1 MDGTEQDALA
11 DTIGLEADSRARRRF
26 WLAHMRIGF
35 GIFLIE
41 TLVVM
46 LYLDLSPG
54 GPRRPLLWFIAALWL
69 LFAVAGLLLAPMIA
83 SRPWRSTYS
92 VTWTVASTYA
102 VGLVAALD
110 VGLASP
116 ILFLLFLPLI
126 YGTLMF
132 SPRAATACGVSAMLS
147 LSMVRV
153 IDQHGG
159 VAEGRAFMLF
169 AALGGAAILSV
180 AASVNRTHIEQHE
193 KHLLAALAEL
203 ASTDELTGCAVRR
216 ILRQRAEEEIQRAL
230 RTEGPV
236 SLLMIDVDRFK
247 SVNDNYG
254 HVVGDRVLSNIG
266 RILLQHVR
274 AFDVA
279 SRLGGDEFALLLPE
293 TDERGAVMVAERI
306 VRDLADNSEVPVTLS
321 IGATCLDRSTPTVEH
336 LFDEADL
343 ALYEAKRS
351 GRDAIAVRGSGMP
364 SRSRT
369 GPAGHDD
376 PGTAEAVFAALS
388 RDHRR
393 TRIENWTRRDPGP
406 RIAVCVRRPGPWS
419 RMKSPPP

>member
-1 MDGTEQDALA
+1 MDGTKQDALA
-11 DTIGLEADSRARRRF
+11 DTIGLEADVLARRRF

-46 LYLDLSPG
+46 LYLDLTPS
-54 GPRRPLLWFIAALWL
+54 GPRRPLLWAIAAGWL
-69 LFAVAGLLLAPMIA
+69 VFASAGLLLAPMIA

-132 SPRAATACGVSAMLS
+132 SPRAATACGASAILS
-147 LSMVRV
+147 LAMVRV
-153 IDQHGG
+153 LDQRGG
-159 VAEGRAFMLF
+159 VAEGRTFMLF
-169 AALGGAAILSV
+169 AALAGAAILSV

-216 ILRQRAEEEIQRAL
+216 ILRQRTEEEIQRAM
-230 RTEGPV
+230 RTQSPL

-247 SVNDNYG
+247 SVNDSYG
-254 HVVGDRVLSNIG
+254 HVVGDRVLTNIG
-266 RILLQHVR
+266 QILLQNVR

-306 VRDLADNSEVPVTLS
+306 VRDLANNSEVPVTLS
-321 IGATCLDRSTPTVEH
+321 IGTSCLDRSSPTMEH

-351 GRDAIAVRGSGMP
+351 GRDAIAVRGVGVS
-364 SRSRT
+364 SRGSS
-369 GPAGHDD
+369 AAVGHDG
-376 PGTAEAVFAALS
+376 PGGQKLYS
-388 RDHRR
+388 LR
-393 TRIENWTRRDPGP
+393 
-406 RIAVCVRRPGPWS
+406 
-419 RMKSPPP
+419 

>member
-1 MDGTEQDALA
+1 
-11 DTIGLEADSRARRRF
+11 
-26 WLAHMRIGF
+26 
-35 GIFLIE
+35 
-41 TLVVM
+41 
-46 LYLDLSPG
+46 
-54 GPRRPLLWFIAALWL
+54 
-69 LFAVAGLLLAPMIA
+69 
-83 SRPWRSTYS
+83 
-92 VTWTVASTYA
+92 
-102 VGLVAALD
+102 
-110 VGLASP
+110 
-116 ILFLLFLPLI
+116 
-126 YGTLMF
+126 MF

-321 IGATCLDRSTPTVEH
+321 IGVTCLDRSTPTVEH

-376 PGTAEAVFAALS
+376 PGRQKPYSL
-388 RDHRR
+388 R
-393 TRIENWTRRDPGP
+393 
-406 RIAVCVRRPGPWS
+406 
-419 RMKSPPP
+419 

>member
-1 MDGTEQDALA
+1 MDATKQDALT
-11 DTIGLEADSRARRRF
+11 DTIGVEADVLARRRF

-46 LYLDLSPG
+46 LYLDLTPA
-54 GPRRPLLWFIAALWL
+54 GPRRPLLWAIAAGWL
-69 LFAVAGLLLAPMIA
+69 AFASAGLLLAPRIA

-132 SPRAATACGVSAMLS
+132 SPRAATVCGVSAILS

-153 IDQHGG
+153 LDQHGG
-159 VAEGRAFMLF
+159 VAEGRAFMLV
-169 AALGGAAILSV
+169 AVLAGAAILSV

-193 KHLLAALAEL
+193 QQLLAALAEL
-203 ASTDELTGCAVRR
+203 AGTDELTGCAVRR
-216 ILRQRAEEEIQRAL
+216 ILRQRTEEEIQRAT
-230 RTEGPV
+230 RTQSPL

-254 HVVGDRVLSNIG
+254 HVVGDRVLANIG
-266 RILLQHVR
+266 RILLQNVR

-279 SRLGGDEFALLLPE
+279 SRLGGDEFALLFPE

-306 VRDLADNSEVPVTLS
+306 VRDLANNGEVPVTLS
-321 IGATCLDRSTPTVEH
+321 IGRVASIDRVPRWSISSTRPTW
-336 LFDEADL
+336 LSTRPND
-343 ALYEAKRS
+343 R
-351 GRDAIAVRGSGMP
+351 GRDAIAVRGVGGSSGG
-364 SRSRT
+364 SSGT
-369 GPAGHDD
+369 VEHDGPGGQK
-376 PGTAEAVFAALS
+376 PYSL
-388 RDHRR
+388 R
-393 TRIENWTRRDPGP
+393 
-406 RIAVCVRRPGPWS
+406 
-419 RMKSPPP
+419 